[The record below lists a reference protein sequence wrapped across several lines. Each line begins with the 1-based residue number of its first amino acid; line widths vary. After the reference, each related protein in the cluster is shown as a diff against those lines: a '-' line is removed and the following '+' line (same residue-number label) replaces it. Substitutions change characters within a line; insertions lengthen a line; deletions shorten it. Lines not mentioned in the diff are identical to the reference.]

1 MDNLQEFIKLARAF
15 FYLARSK
22 HRAWT
27 RIIDRDKGHGM
38 WRRIGAGHYGEAWA
52 HTMYP
57 DLVLKISGRAQ
68 WGNDV
73 FYFEEDYLYNMKV
86 RLDAWPVFARH
97 CRDNPHPKLPKI
109 MHFEQPSEGMAW
121 AVLPRYRS
129 MDEYS
134 PGVYD
139 RLDHERIKLREMLQ
153 GLETAPDWMWPLRQ
167 MAGSLYFR
175 VDLHSG
181 NVMVDPKTGELI
193 ITDPFSATGPS
204 TAASCSY

>member
-22 HRAWT
+22 HRRKNRLPERT
-27 RIIDRDKGHGM
+27 HGS
-38 WRRIGAGHYGEAWA
+38 WRRLGAGHYGEAWA
-52 HTMYP
+52 HRAYP

-68 WGNDV
+68 WGNDE
-73 FYFEEDYLYNMKV
+73 FYFDKFHLYNMKV

-121 AVLPRYRS
+121 AVMPRYES
-129 MDEYS
+129 LPDMDMAE
-134 PGVYD
+134 YD
-139 RLDHERIKLREMLQ
+139 RLDNERRMLREMLQ
-153 GLETAPDWMWPLRQ
+153 GAPYAPEWMWPLRQ
-167 MAGSLYFR
+167 MAGGLYFQ
-175 VDLHSG
+175 VDLHEG

-193 ITDPFSATGPS
+193 ITDPFSATGSS

>member
-22 HRAWT
+22 HR
-27 RIIDRDKGHGM
+27 RKNRLPDREHGE
-38 WRRIGAGHYGEAWA
+38 WCRIGQGHYGEAWA
-52 HTMYP
+52 HRAYP

-68 WGNDV
+68 WGNDM
-73 FYFEEDYLYNMKV
+73 FYFEKDSLYNMKV

-121 AVLPRYRS
+121 AVMPKYNTLDSAPSRS
-129 MDEYS
+129 
-134 PGVYD
+134 
-139 RLDHERIKLREMLQ
+139 RLDAERYALRNMLE
-153 GLETAPDWMWPLRQ
+153 GSDAAPDWMWPLRQ
-167 MAGSLYFR
+167 MAGGLHFA

-181 NVMVDPKTGELI
+181 NVMVDPRTGELI

-204 TAASCSY
+204 NPYSYIKRYD